1 MQRNIWLNMG
11 VNTGDE
17 DSIMLKTDTLQVTLE
32 LLALIAEVDE
42 FKGAWRAR
50 LAHCLPANGKVR
62 CW

>member
-1 MQRNIWLNMG
+1 MG